1 MVVEEVV
8 VLLWVNVD
16 VLVWM
21 DVDVSLVVDVL
32 VLCFETTSPA

>member
-21 DVDVSLVVDVL
+21 DVDVSVVVDVL